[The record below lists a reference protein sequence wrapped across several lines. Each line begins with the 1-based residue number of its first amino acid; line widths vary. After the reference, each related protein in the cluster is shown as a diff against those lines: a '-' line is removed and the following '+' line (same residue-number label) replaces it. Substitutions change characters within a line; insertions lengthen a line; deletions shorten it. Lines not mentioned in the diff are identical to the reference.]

1 MKHIFSTFLILIL
14 LFSLISNVFSY
25 EIDGIDNGY
34 EWDGATVYKLF
45 EGESNCGIDFGI
57 LKYKFDYET
66 SAVMFCFMFS
76 DSGLEPDNIN
86 AGVSLTVES
95 ADFEFNASDVR
106 KSDNQNPYSFD
117 GAIYLDENNGA
128 TAEIRVG
135 IKAGL
140 PESLECSVRFID
152 SQGYYS
158 NYYPFTIINN
168 DYSETEN
175 IVIYSSENYFETED
189 SPRKTVK
196 STTKRT
202 TKKRTTTEKKTIT
215 EKKTSSF
222 TSRTTKNITSTKP
235 KNLLS
240 DPTTMKPT
248 DSFTTAANIATI
260 IYHEKEIYISHVY
273 IQPTETTIVTET
285 STVSDTEISTE
296 VTSSVDSSD
305 NNEITLSQGTKYKKI
320 LTGVGLTAFII
331 LAGFGIYSAKKNAGN
346 TTEK

>member
-45 EGESNCGIDFGI
+45 EGESNCGADFGI
-57 LKYKFDYET
+57 LKYKFDYDT

-76 DSGLEPDNIN
+76 DPDLEPDNIN
-86 AGVSLTVES
+86 AGILLTVES
-95 ADFEFNASDVR
+95 SDFEFNASDVK

-168 DYSETEN
+168 EYSETEN
-175 IVIYSSENYFETED
+175 VVIYPSEDFVITEK
-189 SPRKTVK
+189 PARKTTK
-196 STTKRT
+196 STTIRT
-202 TKKRTTTEKKTIT
+202 TKKRTTTEK
-215 EKKTSSF
+215 
-222 TSRTTKNITSTKP
+222 RTTSTTSGTTRRITTTKP
-235 KNLLS
+235 KKLLS
-240 DPTTMKPT
+240 DTTTIKPT
-248 DSFTTAANIATI
+248 EPFTTAINNATI
-260 IYHEKEIYISHVY
+260 IYLEKEIYISHVY
-273 IQPTETTIVTET
+273 VQPTESTIATET
-285 STVSDTEISTE
+285 SAVSDTEISTE
-296 VTSSVDSSD
+296 VMTSLISSD
-305 NNEITLSQGTKYKKI
+305 NEKITLSQGTKYKKI
-320 LTGVGLTAFII
+320 LTGVGLTAFLI
-331 LAGFGIYSAKKNAGN
+331 LASFGIYSAKNNSGN
-346 TTEK
+346 TSEE